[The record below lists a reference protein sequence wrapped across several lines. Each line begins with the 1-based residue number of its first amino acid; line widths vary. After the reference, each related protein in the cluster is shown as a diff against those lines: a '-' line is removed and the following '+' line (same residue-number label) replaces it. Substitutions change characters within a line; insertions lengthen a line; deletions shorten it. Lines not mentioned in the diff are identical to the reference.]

1 MSTALST
8 VPGIQ
13 AALGRHAK
21 SLLLLWE
28 PPSILLCGPSLQL
41 TCRISG
47 LLHLTPSIFGF
58 LPQLDVIT
66 QLRKSSV
73 SPHCP
78 PRTSTLLS
86 VLCNPVCAG
95 HPTLLPDHVPAP
107 SSTCMSPL
115 WSSLL
120 LTRSLKA
127 PLCRHNLTSFSASPW
142 GGSSLPIHGTSYT
155 FVVLQ
160 CSPGSLSHSK
170 PLGGTGTQTCIPRLC
185 APCSEEC

>member
-107 SSTCMSPL
+107 SSTCMSSPL
-115 WSSLL
+115 VLTPADSELKSPFVPTQPHFFQCLSLGRFFPPHPWNL
-120 LTRSLKA
+120 VH
-127 PLCRHNLTSFSASPW
+127 LCGPPVLA
-142 GGSSLPIHGTSYT
+142 GISLPQQASRWDWDTDLHPQT
-155 FVVLQ
+155 VRPLQ
-160 CSPGSLSHSK
+160 
-170 PLGGTGTQTCIPRLC
+170 
-185 APCSEEC
+185 